1 MKELLKKYCNFF
13 YLVIMTITLVF
24 AFLFLMILTYNSLFS
39 TTIFQENWSESTQF
53 IADNPFSILIFMM
66 KVLFIIILISKFINF
81 NKKNDRNI
89 LFICMFVAVLVS
101 LFFVLLL
108 HQEPLADQATVLNY
122 ASMLNEDLTFS
133 LKKGTYL
140 ATYPNNLGMTW
151 ILQQLLYWFNDY
163 ASLAFQIINVIAV
176 GFIVKMLHDI
186 TDILFNNYKTNII
199 TTILVTL
206 FTPLMLYV
214 TFIYGNLISM
224 VLSLIALKYSIMFYQ
239 KCNFFYSIISAI
251 SILLAIIAKQNS
263 LIILVAIIILYLCG
277 LLKKLNIKF
286 IFSIFIIC
294 LTYTLGMNY
303 FYSYYEDNY
312 HLDRDYAFPM
322 ISFVEMGIS
331 DNGDLNPGWYDSH
344 LLRRFGSYDYDTEKM
359 MESSIENINKRIEE
373 FKKDNNMLFDF
384 AYSKFVSQWND
395 PTFQSIWIQKSNTV
409 ANNIYGNNDIKSEFA
424 NDLLVGKR
432 QEKYIDYM
440 NILHAIISLGA
451 LLYVLLRIKRHE
463 MNTLV
468 LLVCVLGGFIFHMFW
483 EAKGQ
488 YTLSYFILLIP
499 YCAKSI
505 SILSDKGVLILNWLV
520 NKGKMIC
527 RIIYKIAKLF
537 FTEIIIKI
545 DAENGDDRNE

>member
-1 MKELLKKYCNFF
+1 
-13 YLVIMTITLVF
+13 MTITLIF
-24 AFLFLMILTYNSLFS
+24 AFLFLMILTYNSFFS
-39 TTIFQENWSESTQF
+39 TTIFKENWNESTQF
-53 IADNPFSILIFMM
+53 IADNPFSILIFIM
-66 KVLFIIILISKFINF
+66 KVLFIIILISKFIKF
-81 NKKNDRNI
+81 NKNNDKNI

-101 LFFVLLL
+101 LFFMLLL

-122 ASMLNEDLTFS
+122 ASRLNEDLTFA

-163 ASLAFQIINVIAV
+163 ASLAFLIINVIAV

-214 TFIYGNLISM
+214 TFLYGNLLSM
-224 VLSLIALKYSIMFYQ
+224 VLSLIALKYSIKFYQ
-239 KCNFFYSIISAI
+239 KCNFLNCIIGAI
-251 SILLAIIAKQNS
+251 SILLAIITKQNS
-263 LIILVAIIILYLCG
+263 LIILVAIIILNLCA
-277 LLKKLNIKF
+277 LLKKLNVKF
-286 IFSIFIIC
+286 IFSILIIC
-294 LTYTLGMNY
+294 LSYTLGMNY

-312 HLDRDYAFPM
+312 HLDRNHAFPM
-322 ISFVEMGIS
+322 VSFVEMGIS
-331 DNGDLNPGWYDSH
+331 DNGNLGPGWYDSN
-344 LLRRFGSYDYDTEKM
+344 LLRRFGSYNYDTKKM
-359 MESSIENINKRIEE
+359 IESSLDNIDQRIEE

-395 PTFQSIWIQKSNTV
+395 PTFQSIWIQRSNTV
-409 ANNIYGNNDIKSEFA
+409 ANNIYGNSDIKSEFA
-424 NDLLVGKR
+424 NDLLVGKN

-440 NILHAIISLGA
+440 NYMHAIISLGA
-451 LLYVLLRIKRHE
+451 LLYVILRIKRHE
-463 MNTLV
+463 IDTLI

-505 SILSDKGVLILNWLV
+505 TILTDKGVLALNWLIS
-520 NKGKMIC
+520 KGKMIS
-527 RIIYKIAKLF
+527 RIIYKIIKLF
-537 FTEIIIKI
+537 FVEIIEKNNIEEG
-545 DAENGDDRNE
+545 DNGNE